1 MYTLQQCLKIQHY
14 NFSNTAV
21 QVVSGQ
27 VSRNSHFASVLQMKP
42 NTQETDF
49 LSRAAQV
56 LERFNSNQV
65 TPAVYQVMMLRDDEY
80 EQFWSEMRVQSGIPS
95 SELQD
100 FFSNHVAPKFL
111 FKYDSFSQSSS
122 SDAAQTTIQES
133 KGQKFRRSV
142 SRQKS
147 SASDQFREL
156 FANGL
161 ATILSRF
168 TLDSFAD
175 LSHADICNKVNA
187 YLEHNDKTQFWR
199 TMTEAIEGKSSKQ
212 IQDYY
217 AHSFQ
222 KAIYTRQLSTEDKA
236 LLRQLSQQMAEAKPS
251 QVALEF
257 LGRAAFKDY
266 FKHNVV
272 MYVIN
277 LRRTEQ

>member
-1 MYTLQQCLKIQHY
+1 
-14 NFSNTAV
+14 
-21 QVVSGQ
+21 
-27 VSRNSHFASVLQMKP
+27 MKP
-42 NTQETDF
+42 NIQETAF

-56 LERFNSNQV
+56 LEHFNSNSQV
-65 TPAVYQVMMLRDDEY
+65 TPAVYQVMMLKDDEY
-80 EQFWSEMRVQSGIPS
+80 ELFWSEMRIQSGVPS

-122 SDAAQTTIQES
+122 LDAAQTTFQES

-161 ATILSRF
+161 TTILSRL
-168 TLDSFAD
+168 TLDSYVD
-175 LSHADICNKVNA
+175 LSYADICNKVNS

-222 KAIYTRQLSTEDKA
+222 KAIYTRQLSTEDKV
-236 LLRQLSQQMAEAKPS
+236 LLRQLSQQMADAKPS
-251 QVALEF
+251 KVALEF
-257 LGRAAFKDY
+257 LSRSEYADY